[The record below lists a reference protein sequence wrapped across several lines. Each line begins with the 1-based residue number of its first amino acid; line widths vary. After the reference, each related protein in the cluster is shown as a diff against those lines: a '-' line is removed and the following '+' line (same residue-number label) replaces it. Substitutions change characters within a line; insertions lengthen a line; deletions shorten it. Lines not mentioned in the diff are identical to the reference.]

1 VGATFASLNCRL
13 ASLIDAVRSESRLG
27 KFQAKL
33 LKTAQK
39 AKTRKEAGEAACA
52 GGNAKT
58 AKKQLKKV
66 VRQLIQ
72 FSHRLRSNNA
82 RKNVDQAVREPL
94 ATSADEMQR
103 DARALMS
110 HLACG
115 T

>member
-1 VGATFASLNCRL
+1 VGATFASLSCRL
-13 ASLIDAVRSESRLG
+13 ASLIDAVRSESRLA

-33 LKTAQK
+33 LRTAQK
-39 AKTRKEAGEAACA
+39 AKKRKEAGESACA
-52 GGNAKT
+52 GGKAKT

-94 ATSADEMQR
+94 ATNADQIQG
-103 DARALMS
+103 DTRALMGR
-110 HLACG
+110 LECG
-115 T
+115 M